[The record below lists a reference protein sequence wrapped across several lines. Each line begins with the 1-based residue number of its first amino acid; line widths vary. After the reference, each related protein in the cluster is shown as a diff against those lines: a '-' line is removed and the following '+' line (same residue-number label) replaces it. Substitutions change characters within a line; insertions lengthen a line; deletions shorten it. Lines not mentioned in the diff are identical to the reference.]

1 MTDKPSVSG
10 NFSSLK
16 NDNVQRKVFFF
27 TVFQFL
33 FFSLICKRGPI
44 REIVLV
50 EGQTFYA
57 FSFHVRLL
65 RNIKFWILWRSHIVG
80 KHR

>member
-1 MTDKPSVSG
+1 MTDEPSVFA
-10 NFSSLK
+10 NFSTLK
-16 NDNVQRKVFFF
+16 NDNIQRKVFFL

-33 FFSLICKRGPI
+33 FFSLIDKRGPI
-44 REIVLV
+44 REIVLAQ
-50 EGQTFYA
+50 GQTFYA

-65 RNIKFWILWRSHIVG
+65 RNIKFWILWRSHILG

>member
-1 MTDKPSVSG
+1 MTDKPSVFA
-10 NFSSLK
+10 NFSTLK
-16 NDNVQRKVFFF
+16 NDNIQRKVFFL

-33 FFSLICKRGPI
+33 FFSLIYKRGPI

-50 EGQTFYA
+50 QGQPFYA

-65 RNIKFWILWRSHIVG
+65 RNIKFWILWRSHILG

>member
-1 MTDKPSVSG
+1 MTDKPSGFG
-10 NFSSLK
+10 NFSTLK
-16 NDNVQRKVFFF
+16 NDNVQREVFFF

-50 EGQTFYA
+50 QGQTFYA
-57 FSFHVRLL
+57 FNFHVRLL
-65 RNIKFWILWRSHIVG
+65 RNIKFWIL
-80 KHR
+80 